1 MANCGP
7 WIYKWCKKKKK
18 EKVLWLKKVEKHWFI
33 WTVTLPAL
41 PEPPTRNY
49 IQTLQGVVF
58 FCFFYLNRYTDKR
71 LKIDAVYLRD
81 HRGRHTTLNRA
92 TPEPQVSA
100 HPWLKTTFPVTDNPV
115 RLPPAGRERETLARR
130 RLSPTTPSH
139 DRTCAVNARAA
150 SLIIGSFRRWPP
162 WAVN

>member
-7 WIYKWCKKKKK
+7 WVSKWCKKNNNKKK
-18 EKVLWLKKVEKHWFI
+18 KGWKTLI
-33 WTVTLPAL
+33 YMSGDSSCTTWTTDKELYSNL
-41 PEPPTRNY
+41 TR
-49 IQTLQGVVF
+49 GVF
-58 FCFFYLNRYTDKR
+58 FFFSTDKR

-100 HPWLKTTFPVTDNPV
+100 HPGLKTTFPGTDNPV
-115 RLPPAGRERETLARR
+115 RLPPAGRETLARR

-139 DRTCAVNARAA
+139 YRTCAVNVRAA